1 MSSSGKRKV
10 IAFGSLDISEY
21 IMEEP
26 TSHDITV
33 TLKPV
38 KKTVLSGSLEF
49 TLSSVILE
57 DGIPR
62 WVILIC
68 RHHQNYYV
76 KYLENW
82 CQLNCYGME
91 PPTCSTQIKLVQW
104 KLVLLPFCRYQ
115 KVPIY
120 PKRRDG
126 FFPLYGLRCMC
137 SPKGYDFS
145 AILVITMV
153 LILAVLVLNRMSFII
168 LVLDLCL
175 FLNKLCFHRY
185 R

>member
-1 MSSSGKRKV
+1 MYSLIQLGIGNDFWLKLRKFPISDGLCFFVLIHKVSPSGKRKV
-10 IAFGSLDISEY
+10 IAVGSLDISDY

-68 RHHQNYYV
+68 LNHENHSLKWLV
-76 KYLENW
+76 NW
-82 CQLNCYGME
+82 CQLNCYWME
-91 PPTCSTQIKLVQW
+91 PRTCSTQIKHVPE
-104 KLVLLPFCRYQ
+104 KLVLLPFC
-115 KVPIY
+115 IY
-120 PKRRDG
+120 SKRG
-126 FFPLYGLRCMC
+126 GGTSLYGQCLREVL
-137 SPKGYDFS
+137 FS
-145 AILVITMV
+145 LPSIRVE
-153 LILAVLVLNRMSFII
+153 
-168 LVLDLCL
+168 
-175 FLNKLCFHRY
+175 
-185 R
+185 